1 MEPSLRQIFFRR
13 LCSKDEPWAVIFVT
27 NYPSI
32 GEYVDRPGD
41 SALFFKVLGV
51 QPQLR
56 VLPYS
61 RLHPSIYV
69 TPRCSDLFQK
79 PPSSEGFPIG

>member
-1 MEPSLRQIFFRR
+1 MEPSLRQILLRR

-41 SALFFKVLGV
+41 STLISECSVYSLNYACYHI
-51 QPQLR
+51 R
-56 VLPYS
+56 VYILLS
-61 RLHPSIYV
+61 M
-69 TPRCSDLFQK
+69 
-79 PPSSEGFPIG
+79 